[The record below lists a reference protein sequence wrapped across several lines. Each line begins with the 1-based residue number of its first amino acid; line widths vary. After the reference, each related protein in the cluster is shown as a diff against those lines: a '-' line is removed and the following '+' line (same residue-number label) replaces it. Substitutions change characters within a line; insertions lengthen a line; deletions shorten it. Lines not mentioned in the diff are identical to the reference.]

1 MKKINIYLCI
11 SGFILSLSII
21 FCAYNLSYAQQ
32 VQKNQTQTEC
42 QPTYGDYKRG
52 DKWGWYG
59 AKKVV
64 RNPVEAQQLLEKFF
78 IHHRTLKVGIIKER
92 IYFYE
97 AHIINVNGT
106 LVDIIII
113 DKRNGRIHSAY

>member
-1 MKKINIYLCI
+1 MKKRNIYLCI
-11 SGFILSLSII
+11 PGFFLSLYII
-21 FCAYNLSYAQQ
+21 FFAYEYSYAQQ
-32 VQKNQTQTEC
+32 AQKNQTQTEC

-64 RNPVEAQQLLEKFF
+64 KNPVEAQQVLERFF

-92 IYFYE
+92 IHFYE

-113 DKRNGRIHSAY
+113 DKRNGRIRSAY